1 MAQVENYKRS
11 SAEKTKGF
19 NLEAKEETLR
29 EFMTLITA
37 FENAATSVEAAT
49 EGEEK
54 IQGNYQA
61 RARASEIAAP
71 PRRPDRSTDCG
82 GARVPFR
89 CDAACSR
96 RDPRGDRSP
105 SPNTHTTTRSLSR
118 RAFSRVSPALTAGDL
133 PRAARE
139 VRQARPRGVP
149 RRRRRAVRPR
159 RTRRRVGGLLGRVR
173 RRPGVCVSI
182 CVCVCGS
189 VRVSSCLVGRE
200 RASSDP
206 ESRRS
211 PSSGRAHAPGGE
223 GGCAARRGSCRSVA
237 STPRGGEGGSRSVGG
252 AAGRERA
259 PSSCN
264 DAASTTVRVVVV
276 VTRAA
281 AAGTRG
287 HAASGRGRVTCVGLA
302 SAVGG
307 ARWADRS
314 WRLG

>member
-1 MAQVENYKRS
+1 MSGRTPRSRCVKKRTREGFHDRPRALIRSVDLACASVRHDFRNAVRSSPSRLLDAALTHRRRRGISTTVCALAARRPPRRYLRLMAQVENYKRS

-159 RTRRRVGGLLGRVR
+159 RTRR
-173 RRPGVCVSI
+173 
-182 CVCVCGS
+182 
-189 VRVSSCLVGRE
+189 
-200 RASSDP
+200 
-206 ESRRS
+206 
-211 PSSGRAHAPGGE
+211 
-223 GGCAARRGSCRSVA
+223 
-237 STPRGGEGGSRSVGG
+237 
-252 AAGRERA
+252 
-259 PSSCN
+259 
-264 DAASTTVRVVVV
+264 
-276 VTRAA
+276 
-281 AAGTRG
+281 
-287 HAASGRGRVTCVGLA
+287 
-302 SAVGG
+302 
-307 ARWADRS
+307 
-314 WRLG
+314 